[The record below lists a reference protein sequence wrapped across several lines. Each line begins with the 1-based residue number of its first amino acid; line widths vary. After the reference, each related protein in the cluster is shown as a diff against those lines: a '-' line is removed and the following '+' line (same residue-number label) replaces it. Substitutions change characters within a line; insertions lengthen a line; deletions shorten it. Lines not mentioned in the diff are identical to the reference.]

1 MVGRQGGGEVW
12 GGAASDECGL
22 EKRQYGDL
30 DGGEWWMPGGDIG
43 VGGVGVVVAVVVVV
57 KRASPF

>member
-1 MVGRQGGGEVW
+1 VW

-22 EKRQYGDL
+22 EKRRCGDL
-30 DGGEWWMPGGDIG
+30 DGGVRWMPGGN
-43 VGGVGVVVAVVVVV
+43 GGVGVVVVVVV